1 VEAHIAL
8 QLAGELATFT
18 ATTKRPGAF
27 PHYRHD
33 DLAASFAPVMRSIR
47 QSLSA
52 VLEQTA
58 IPIPLQ
64 QRKYGVQVAVITDRS
79 LLTTAA
85 FVLSVAANVEAER
98 LRRSLPS
105 QIKLGPVESIR
116 ELVNS
121 ALPGIAVRPLAVA
134 PRQIPY
140 FVGKSYFELDRTSP
154 YWKAMQTS
162 GGLALFVAGDFPGL
176 DMELW
181 AIRGQ

>member
-1 VEAHIAL
+1 V
-8 QLAGELATFT
+8 
-18 ATTKRPGAF
+18 F

-33 DLAASFAPVMRSIR
+33 DLAATFAPVMRSIR

-64 QRKYGVQVAVITDRS
+64 ERKYGVHVAQIVDRT

-85 FVLSVAANVEAER
+85 FVLSVKANIEAER
-98 LRRSLPS
+98 LRRLFPS
-105 QIKLGPVESIR
+105 NIKLGPVENIR

-121 ALPGIAVRPLAVA
+121 ALPGIGIRPLAVA

-140 FVGKSYFELDRTSP
+140 YVGKTYFELDRTSGH
-154 YWKAMQTS
+154 WKAMQTS
-162 GGLALFVAGDFPGL
+162 GGLALHVGGEFPGL
-176 DMELW
+176 EMELW